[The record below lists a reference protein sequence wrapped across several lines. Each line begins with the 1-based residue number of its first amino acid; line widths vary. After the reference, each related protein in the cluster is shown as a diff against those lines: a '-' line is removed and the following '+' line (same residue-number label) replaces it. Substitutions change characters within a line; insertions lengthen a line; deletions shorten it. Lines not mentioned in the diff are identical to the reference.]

1 MRVRQLIAAFLSI
14 LLLAGG
20 PAVGAV
26 PEPNGHSSVAMTQIT
41 DCGDL
46 GHETSGSAGEAAGA
60 CNEPQQSHCLL
71 SAPHCS
77 FTFVYGVVGG
87 FPATLPK
94 VRDLFAPSAVRTAYQ
109 SPIPEVL
116 TPPPNLLS

>member
-1 MRVRQLIAAFLSI
+1 MGIRQLIATFLSI

-20 PAVGAV
+20 PTVEAV
-26 PEPNGHSSVAMTQIT
+26 PELDSFSEMSTIEGAN
-41 DCGDL
+41 CGDL
-46 GHETSGSAGEAAGA
+46 GREASVN
-60 CNEPQQSHCLL
+60 CNDLQQSHCLL

-94 VRDLFAPSAVRTAYQ
+94 VRDLFTPSAVRTAYQ

>member
-1 MRVRQLIAAFLSI
+1 MRVRQLIAAFLGI
-14 LLLAGG
+14 LLLAGN
-20 PAVGAV
+20 PAVGSV
-26 PEPNGHSSVAMTQIT
+26 SEPNGHSNLAMTEIA

-46 GHETSGSAGEAAGA
+46 RHETSRAAGDA
-60 CNEPQQSHCLL
+60 SSDCNEPQQSHCLL

-87 FPATLPK
+87 SQATLPK

-116 TPPPNLLS
+116 TPPPDLLS